1 MEEDVA
7 VGRVHRHPAATDT
20 NVRANVAP
28 FEALKI
34 GLRAGDRCGWTESG
48 DDHRDREEGHKLAGF
63 HQSPA
68 GFHQSPPLRCVA
80 WLNKYDSTL
89 ISDSGL

>member
-28 FEALKI
+28 FEGLKI
-34 GLRAGDRCGWTESG
+34 GLRAGDRYGWAESNY
-48 DDHRDREEGHKLAGF
+48 DHRDREDGHK
-63 HQSPA
+63 PA